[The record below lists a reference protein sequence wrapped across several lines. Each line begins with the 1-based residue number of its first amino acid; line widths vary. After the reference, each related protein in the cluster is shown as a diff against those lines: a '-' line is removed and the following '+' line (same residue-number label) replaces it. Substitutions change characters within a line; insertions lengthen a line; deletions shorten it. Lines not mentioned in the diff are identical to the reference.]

1 MLAFDDALHLLYVAS
16 ESGIVSIFKEQGRTL
31 KKVAEGH
38 LADKAHSVT
47 VDEQTHRVYFPVQN
61 LNGRAVLR
69 IMEPIA
75 KNWGFRVTGIRVTDS
90 GSREGVTNDV

>member
-31 KKVAEGH
+31 NKVAEGH
-38 LADKAHSVT
+38 LADKAHSVA
-47 VDEQTHRVYFPVQN
+47 VDQQTHRVYFPIQN

-75 KNWGFRVTGIRVTDS
+75 KNSGYSVTGIRVSDS
-90 GSREGVTNDV
+90 ESREGVTNDT